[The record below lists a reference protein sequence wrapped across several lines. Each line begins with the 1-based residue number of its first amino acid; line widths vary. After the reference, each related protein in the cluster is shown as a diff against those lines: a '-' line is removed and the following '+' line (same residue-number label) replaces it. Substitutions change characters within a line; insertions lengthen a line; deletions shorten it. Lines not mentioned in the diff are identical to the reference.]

1 MAVFFFFC
9 QSTCANCNKKF
20 DVANSNAQ
28 GNRLDF
34 CSRSCEVEYNKKK

>member
-1 MAVFFFFC
+1 MNQLRCSGALG
-9 QSTCANCNKKF
+9 ALRIA